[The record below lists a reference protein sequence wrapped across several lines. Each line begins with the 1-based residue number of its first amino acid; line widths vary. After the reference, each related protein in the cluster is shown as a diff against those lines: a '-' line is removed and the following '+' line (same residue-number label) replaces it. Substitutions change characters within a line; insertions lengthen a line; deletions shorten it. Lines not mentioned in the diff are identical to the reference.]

1 MKFFRFIFVF
11 IILGAIAYG
20 AYLYKDAEKSLS
32 EPLKPGVLNIP
43 KGTNIKVISENLAKN
58 NGLRYPQALE
68 IYSRFTG
75 KAAKIKAGDY
85 LISAKTTPIDLLEDL
100 VAGKVIVL
108 QIKIV
113 PGKKFSDL
121 REVLNKAEHIKHETN
136 GKTNQ
141 QIAEMLGIAGSLEGQ
156 FLPETYN
163 YQYGDSDIA
172 ILKRMNTALKTE
184 LEQAWEARSET
195 AAILDNPYEALIL
208 ASIVEKETAV
218 EAEREAISGVFHRR
232 LQQKMRL
239 QTDPS
244 VIYGLGDKYTGKLT
258 KTDLQTD
265 TPYNTYTRNGLP
277 PTPIALPSKS
287 SIYAATNPD
296 ESENIYFVADGTG
309 GHKFSKTYEEHQKA
323 VKNWRKIE
331 SSSEKSAATN
341 PDNSA
346 ENLDVIIV
354 KPAENQ
360 EKLGNSVEKSET
372 LAEDRNQTASENS
385 DTAEE
390 KAQSD
395 TAEAQTETEE
405 KAAAEK

>member
-1 MKFFRFIFVF
+1 MKFFRFLFVF

-43 KGTNIKVISENLAKN
+43 KGANIKVISDNLAKN

-85 LISAKTTPIDLLEDL
+85 LITPKTTPIELLEDL

-113 PGKKFSDL
+113 PGKKFADL
-121 REVLNKAEHIKHETN
+121 REVLSKAEHIKHETN
-136 GKTNQ
+136 GKTDK
-141 QIAEMLGIAGSLEGQ
+141 QIAEMLGISGALEGQ

-163 YQYGDSDIA
+163 YQYGDSDIE
-172 ILKRMNTALKTE
+172 ILKRMNAALTTE
-184 LEQAWEARSET
+184 LEKAWEARSET

-208 ASIVEKETAV
+208 ASIVEKETALD
-218 EAEREAISGVFHRR
+218 AEREAISGVFHRR

-244 VIYGLGDKYTGKLT
+244 VIYGLGDKYTGKLS

-331 SSSEKSAATN
+331 SSSEKPAATN
-341 PDNSA
+341 PNNSA

-372 LAEDRNQTASENS
+372 LTEETTATESEQ
-385 DTAEE
+385 E
-390 KAQSD
+390 KQAQSD
-395 TAEAQTETEE
+395 TPEEKSQIETEE
-405 KAAAEK
+405 KAAIEK